1 MFKAIA
7 RAFRNLGDD
16 IARESAEWKMR
27 CTVCGREKSLLAAG
41 GIRYKAAGEK
51 HTLGFC
57 SRCGAL
63 RMLKIYRPAK
73 SPVSPSA

>member
-16 IARESAEWKMR
+16 IARESAAWRIR
-27 CTVCGREKSLLAAG
+27 CTVCGREKSLRSVG
-41 GIRYKAAGEK
+41 GVRYKAAGEK

-57 SRCGAL
+57 SRCGGL
-63 RMLKIYRPAK
+63 RMLKIYRPAT
-73 SPVSPSA
+73 SPLTPSG